1 MSVAF
6 SKCIGRG
13 PYPNHYGLAKK
24 ATMSY
29 QAIIRD
35 TRNEELRP
43 IFDVPKE
50 FWTCGNKFWS
60 IIGGNS
66 G

>member
-1 MSVAF
+1 MYWGDGG
-6 SKCIGRG
+6 GRALSESSWLG
-13 PYPNHYGLAKK
+13 KK
-24 ATMSY
+24 PTMSC

-35 TRNEELRP
+35 ERNEELRA

-50 FWTCGNKFWS
+50 EFWS

>member
-1 MSVAF
+1 MSVPF
-6 SKCIGRG
+6 SRCIGG
-13 PYPNHYGLAKK
+13 GGGGALYEKLWVCKK
-24 ATMSY
+24 PKKSC

-35 TRNEELRP
+35 ERNEGLRA

-50 FWTCGNKFWS
+50 FWS

>member
-1 MSVAF
+1 V
-6 SKCIGRG
+6 C
-13 PYPNHYGLAKK
+13 KK
-24 ATMSY
+24 PKKSC

-35 TRNEELRP
+35 ERNEGLRA

-50 FWTCGNKFWS
+50 FWS